1 MEIVL
6 FSCLREETIEFDL
19 MEKTNEIIVLSEK
32 VNTLEGS
39 WIDGEPYVT
48 STDVEKV
55 LGWQVKLEGLCRG
68 DVCIPIDDGIVSQDD
83 NSLNLKDVAALAGRP
98 SLSAPEAGIITI
110 GQPHAVRSKALKDH
124 IAPDFKLPDISGV
137 DRALSDW
144 SGKKRLL
151 VAFSS
156 W

>member
-1 MEIVL
+1 
-6 FSCLREETIEFDL
+6 

-32 VNTLEGS
+32 VNALEGS

-55 LGWQVKLEGLCRG
+55 LGWQVKPEGLCRG

-110 GQPHAVRSKALKDH
+110 GQPHAVRSKALKDR